1 MERVGYIRA
10 NSAIDGDDDDYVKS
24 QVYFPMIFFTT
35 RLIRLTLVV
44 LEMGGNYPYSYCF
57 VGWCF

>member
-1 MERVGYIRA
+1 MERVKKIRA
-10 NSAIDGDDDDYVKS
+10 NSAIDDDDDKVKS

-35 RLIRLTLVV
+35 RLVRLTWVV
-44 LEMGGNYPYSYCF
+44 LEMGGNCPYSYCF